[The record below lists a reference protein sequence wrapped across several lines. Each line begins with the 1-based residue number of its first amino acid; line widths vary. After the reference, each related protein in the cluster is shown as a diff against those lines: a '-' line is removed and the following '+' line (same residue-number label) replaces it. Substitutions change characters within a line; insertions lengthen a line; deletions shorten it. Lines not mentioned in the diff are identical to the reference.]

1 MLLMMGEALRFCAVA
16 AAMPDSG
23 FWHLLCHHQ
32 EHVDWVGCSLHDLIQ
47 PSFSFLVGV
56 ALPFSIA
63 SRLAK
68 GQAFGQMFGHAAWR
82 SILLILLG
90 VFLRSTGQPQT
101 QTNWTFEDT
110 LSQIGLGYT
119 FLFLL
124 GFRPMRD
131 QWLAL
136 GLILV
141 GYWAAFALYPLPSP
155 DFDYAK

>member
-1 MLLMMGEALRFCAVA
+1 
-16 AAMPDSG
+16 
-23 FWHLLCHHQ
+23 
-32 EHVDWVGCSLHDLIQ
+32 
-47 PSFSFLVGV
+47 SFLVGV

-68 GQAFGQMFGHAAWR
+68 GQAFGQMLGHAVWR

-90 VFLRSTGQPQT
+90 VFLRSTGQQQT

-110 LSQIGLGYT
+110 LSQIGLGYV

-136 GLILV
+136 GLILI
-141 GYWAAFALYPLPSP
+141 GYWAAFAFYPLPGP
-155 DFDYAK
+155 DFDYAKCGVHGALLSLMVGFS